1 MPPSPP
7 LNFGFLCLHI
17 EIIAKWSA
25 FIAKGQIYR
34 LISLL
39 VNKKAPPADVNEL
52 KKFEI
57 AKFPLY

>member
-7 LNFGFLCLHI
+7 LNFGFLCLPI
-17 EIIAKWSA
+17 EITAKWSA
-25 FIAKGQIYR
+25 FLVKGQTYR
-34 LISLL
+34 LIRLL

-57 AKFPLY
+57 AKPSLY